1 MGLLTVPIKIG
12 IVSRGI
18 LISACLALAQFNSDL
33 DPSMATPQ
41 LQRGISMGFMIIP
54 AVVILIG
61 AIILAFGYK
70 LDQER

>member
-1 MGLLTVPIKIG
+1 
-12 IVSRGI
+12 
-18 LISACLALAQFNSDL
+18 
-33 DPSMATPQ
+33 MATPQ

-61 AIILAFGYK
+61 AVILALGYK